1 MSIGTL
7 ALRITVGGFV
17 AAHGL
22 QKLRGAFGG
31 PGLAGTEKM
40 MDSMGM
46 RPAPLQ
52 ARAVALTETV
62 GGLALAAGAA
72 TPVAAA
78 GIVGAMTTAIRKVHL
93 GNGPWN
99 SKGGYEFNA
108 VLIAAAVA
116 IASDGPGVISLDA
129 LAGKRTWGVLGG
141 LFALGAGVAAS
152 FALTEVSR
160 RLAPAEDEA
169 VTEAEVAAEGDLA

>member
-7 ALRITVGGFV
+7 VLRLTVGGFV

-22 QKLRGAFGG
+22 QKLRGSFGG

-40 MDSMGM
+40 MESLEMH
-46 RPAPLQ
+46 PAPLQ

-62 GGLALAAGAA
+62 GGIALAAGAA

-78 GIVGAMTTAIRKVHL
+78 GVIGAMVTAVRKVHFA
-93 GNGPWN
+93 NGPWN

-116 IASDGPGVISLDA
+116 IASDGPGVISFDA
-129 LAGKRTWGVLGG
+129 IAGKKKWGVLGG

-152 FALTEVSR
+152 FAITEFSKRV
-160 RLAPAEDEA
+160 APDEDE
-169 VTEAEVAAEGDLA
+169 VEADLA

>member
-1 MSIGTL
+1 MSIGTF
-7 ALRITVGGFV
+7 ALRLAVGGFV

-22 QKLRGAFGG
+22 QKLRGSFGG
-31 PGLAGTEKM
+31 PGLEGTARIMESLDM
-40 MDSMGM
+40 H
-46 RPAPLQ
+46 PAPLQ
-52 ARAVALTETV
+52 ARAVALTETI

-78 GIVGAMTTAIRKVHL
+78 GIIGAMTTAVRKVHFK
-93 GNGPWN
+93 NGPWS

-116 IASDGPGVISLDA
+116 IASDGPGVISIDA
-129 LAGKRTWGVLGG
+129 IAGKRKWGVLGG

-152 FALTEVSR
+152 FAITELSK
-160 RLAPAEDEA
+160 RLAPEIDEI
-169 VTEAEVAAEGDLA
+169 EADLA